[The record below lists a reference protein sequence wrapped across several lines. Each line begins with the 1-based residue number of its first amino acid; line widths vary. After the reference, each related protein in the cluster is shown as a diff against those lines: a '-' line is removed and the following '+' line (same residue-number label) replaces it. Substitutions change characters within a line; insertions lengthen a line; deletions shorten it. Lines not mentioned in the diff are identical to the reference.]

1 MRAVCAGNS
10 ACRYSSGRCDVVELK
25 SSTGCGNP
33 MSGLSVKLCGSGK
46 YPNTCPQMEGLFNYM
61 NNWSGGECGTVG
73 GGWCVEGKSY
83 VSGKTAT
90 YFAYCIKN

>member
-1 MRAVCAGNS
+1 MRAVCNGDS
-10 ACRYSSGRCDVVELK
+10 SCQWFSGRCDVVALEP
-25 SSTGCGNP
+25 TCHAP
-33 MSGLSVKLCGSGK
+33 MYGLSAKLCGRGK
-46 YPNTCPQMEGLFNYM
+46 TPKECPQLEGLFNYM
-61 NNWSGGECGTVG
+61 NNRVGGECGTVG